1 MLKKPLLLKI
11 YNESFMQNL
20 NNIGLIAVLR
30 GITPNDVIPV
40 CTSIL
45 NAGWR
50 AIEITLNSPN
60 AYESL
65 EILKLHFKGK
75 CLVGAGTVLTVDD
88 VKKIANIGLDFI
100 ISPNMNPS
108 IIRATKDHNLISI
121 PGVFTPSEAFDA
133 LDAGADALKI
143 FPGESIKPAF
153 IKAIR
158 AVLPIQTPIYV
169 TGGIDRNS
177 MQEFLQ
183 AGVNGFG
190 IGSSIYK
197 PNMPMDMIEH
207 NAKILLKH
215 FSETTPLN

>member
-1 MLKKPLLLKI
+1 
-11 YNESFMQNL
+11 MQNL

-158 AVLPIQTPIYV
+158 AVLPMQTPIYV
-169 TGGIDRNS
+169 TGGIDKNN

-190 IGSSIYK
+190 IGGSIYK
-197 PNMPMDMIEH
+197 PNMNIDMIEH
-207 NAKILLKH
+207 NAKILLRH